1 MIILFAVIQLFLSIQ
16 TCILLSLSEQRNRD
30 NHQQGR
36 QWRKDTEQKRDLV
49 FLLQLYTPELIK
61 Y

>member
-16 TCILLSLSEQRNRD
+16 TVYCILLSLSEQRNRD

-36 QWRKDTEQKRDLV
+36 QWRKDTEQKCDLV
-49 FLLQLYTPELIK
+49 FYYSFTHLN
-61 Y
+61 

>member
-36 QWRKDTEQKRDLV
+36 QWRKDTEQKCDLV
-49 FLLQLYTPELIK
+49 FYYSFTHLN
-61 Y
+61 